1 MDRLSP
7 TFQLIK
13 QISDT
18 IPHDSL
24 QRDIDKINYLKDSIS
39 TPSYDI
45 YRKDEETIRQTV
57 EKLSDDLNIPK
68 RDLKLISKT
77 LEQMKLPSPLELS
90 YGIPI
95 SKSLFN
101 EINEELYDTE
111 WNDIKEESIISQF
124 EIDNLT
130 IDFVTKEP
138 EEFAL
143 KLNSHVEELDEAE
156 LSSVFTKNFLNE
168 LTKSWWI
175 LPRISFEE
183 YKELSQLGVD
193 DNDLNKFI
201 LGDYILN
208 PKLIYDL
215 IDKWEFNDENRAK
228 IIMQATNDYY
238 EGNYEICV
246 LALLLQIEGLMRDKL
261 ESKSK
266 APKLRDKLERRLDN
280 LLLEKI
286 EEFSSWEIF
295 LIKSCKSY
303 IWMILKPLC
312 DEVNFLE
319 DEDEINRNISAHN
332 GKVEADRIVA
342 IRLFL
347 IIDTLM
353 YLLEII

>member
-1 MDRLSP
+1 MK
-7 TFQLIK
+7 QL
-13 QISDT
+13 SDT
-18 IPHDSL
+18 TPYYSL
-24 QRDIDKINYLKDSIS
+24 QRDIDKITHLKNSIS
-39 TPSYDI
+39 TPSYES
-45 YRKDEETIRQTV
+45 YRKDAETFRKSV
-57 EKLSDDLNIPK
+57 EKLSDELNIHRK
-68 RDLKLISKT
+68 DFESISKT

-95 SKSLFN
+95 SKRLFD
-101 EINEELYDTE
+101 EINDELYNTE
-111 WNDIKEESIISQF
+111 WDDIKKESTISQF
-124 EIDNLT
+124 EIDNIA

-143 KLNSHVEELDEAE
+143 NLYNHVEELEDVE

-175 LPRISFEE
+175 LPKISFEE
-183 YKELSQLGVD
+183 YKELSQLSVD
-193 DNDLNKFI
+193 DKDLNKFI
-201 LGDYILN
+201 LADYILN

-215 IDKWEFNDENRAK
+215 IDNWEFHDENRAK

-246 LALLLQIEGLMRDKL
+246 LTLLLQIEGLMRDKL

-266 APKLRDKLERRLDN
+266 APKLREKLERRLDN
-280 LLLEKI
+280 CLREKV
-286 EEFSSWEIF
+286 EDLSSWEIF

-312 DEVNFLE
+312 DEVNFIE
-319 DEDEINRNISAHN
+319 DEYEINRNISVHN
-332 GKVEADRIVA
+332 GKVEADQIVA

-353 YLLEII
+353 FLLDII